1 MYITQ
6 KDREYDKNILWDAPN
21 PLMNQKPISYYE
33 SDDGSGGTC
42 QVLINTATK
51 EKYVSAYAYEKITET
66 SYRDH
71 KASWKTW
78 HR

>member
-6 KDREYDKNILWDAPN
+6 KRPVNMTISPAGYTETTLD
-21 PLMNQKPISYYE
+21 QPISYYE

-42 QVLINTATK
+42 QVIINTATK
-51 EKYVSAYAYEKITET
+51 EKNMFLHMHMKITRHLIE
-66 SYRDH
+66 SV
-71 KASWKTW
+71 SFLKTW